1 MILNKNIFV
10 GTHSECLSE
19 ALFDLGFT
27 AFEEYFTYIELIV
40 HQKWA
45 KTENLGKPPDHLYA
59 ELGFPTC
66 DPSKARTTVVRNL
79 MD

>member
-19 ALFDLGFT
+19 ALFDLGFK

-40 HQKWA
+40 HQRWA
-45 KTENLGKPPDHLYA
+45 KTENPGK
-59 ELGFPTC
+59 
-66 DPSKARTTVVRNL
+66 TT
-79 MD
+79 